1 MERRIRVTG
10 TGNISITP
18 DVVRLKI
25 TQRNSFREYHEAIKT
40 SAQDKVALNSILSE
54 LKFKEEDLKTVSFD
68 VDKEYEYYTDYNGDS
83 KKRFIGFK
91 YTHHMKL
98 EFPLDNDLLGRTLYA
113 IARCPGKPDFS
124 IEYTTSDPEGA
135 KNRVLQKAI
144 EDSKRKAELMAKAAG
159 VILGDVITIDYSWGE
174 INFVSRPIRDLCLSD
189 SKAIRTFESPSINM
203 TPDDIEAED
212 TVTIIWEIK

>member
-83 KKRFIGFK
+83 KKRFI
-91 YTHHMKL
+91 
-98 EFPLDNDLLGRTLYA
+98 
-113 IARCPGKPDFS
+113 
-124 IEYTTSDPEGA
+124 
-135 KNRVLQKAI
+135 
-144 EDSKRKAELMAKAAG
+144 
-159 VILGDVITIDYSWGE
+159 
-174 INFVSRPIRDLCLSD
+174 
-189 SKAIRTFESPSINM
+189 
-203 TPDDIEAED
+203 
-212 TVTIIWEIK
+212 